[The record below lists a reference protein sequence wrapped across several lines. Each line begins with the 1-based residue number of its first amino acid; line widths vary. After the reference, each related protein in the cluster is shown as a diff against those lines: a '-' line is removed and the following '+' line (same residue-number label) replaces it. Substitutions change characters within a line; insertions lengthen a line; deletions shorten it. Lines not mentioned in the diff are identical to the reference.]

1 MPVTFSYMSAGVLD
15 GRVAVYVAQL
25 AETEAVQVVA
35 GVCEAI
41 DDHAVTLT
49 VEYFAHATVQLVVRY
64 TRPVQR
70 LLQTN
75 NNISCCHSKF
85 DSEDSF
91 YINFVK
97 TRMNKNSQ
105 SLFLLFRGSLCK
117 TMSNQT
123 KQK

>member
-15 GRVAVYVAQL
+15 GRVAVYIAQL

-85 DSEDSF
+85 D
-91 YINFVK
+91 VK
-97 TRMNKNSQ
+97 IHFT
-105 SLFLLFRGSLCK
+105 LTLL
-117 TMSNQT
+117 
-123 KQK
+123 KQE